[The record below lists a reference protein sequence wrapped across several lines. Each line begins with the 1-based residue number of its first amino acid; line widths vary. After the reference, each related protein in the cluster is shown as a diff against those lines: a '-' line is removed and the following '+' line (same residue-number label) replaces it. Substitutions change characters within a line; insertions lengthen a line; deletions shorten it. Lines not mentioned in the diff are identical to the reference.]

1 MSMTSQEYLDW
12 CSAVSNTNKAI
23 EELWTQRKHN
33 YKWMGDHLRSFFNE
47 LGDVMSV
54 KTSEDGSVFRVRMNG
69 RVKLE
74 PEKFASLPFTFD
86 VQVNEANDIVFFL
99 YPDVEVYKE
108 D

>member
-1 MSMTSQEYLDW
+1 MSMTSQEYSDW
-12 CSAVSNTNKAI
+12 CDAVSNTNKAI
-23 EELWTQRKHN
+23 EELWDQRKQN
-33 YKWMGDHLRSFFNE
+33 YKWMGNHLREFFGD

-74 PEKFASLPFTFD
+74 PDKFASLPFTFD
-86 VQVNEANDIVFFL
+86 VQVNEANDLVFYL
-99 YPDVEVYKE
+99 YPDVEVYTQ

>member
-1 MSMTSQEYLDW
+1 MSMTSQEYMDW
-12 CSAVSNTNKAI
+12 CNAVSNTNQAI
-23 EELWTQRKHN
+23 EELWDLRREN
-33 YKWMGDHLRSFFNE
+33 YHWMGEHLREFFNE

-74 PEKFASLPFTFD
+74 PDKFASLPFTFD
-86 VQVNEANDIVFFL
+86 VQISEENDLVFYL
-99 YPDVEVYKE
+99 YPDVEVYTE